1 MNSTLQH
8 PQRLKLNDPFPTTVS
23 LCLLLK
29 EVAQFFIIH
38 LSCLHGFPITIN
50 YWLCLV
56 YIQIWMEI
64 LTGWRCSYYLL
75 FTRWINYNIPAF
87 GIAHLPFENMHLF
100 QLQVFKKLN
109 NLHQMIALV
118 KNKSILKSKRETLNT
133 FIMKRTYISLRIS
146 TLKNMI
152 SGWAEC
158 FILLISGMMNN
169 ILEAAP
175 TECPLKVKRSP

>member
-1 MNSTLQH
+1 
-8 PQRLKLNDPFPTTVS
+8 
-23 LCLLLK
+23 
-29 EVAQFFIIH
+29 
-38 LSCLHGFPITIN
+38 
-50 YWLCLV
+50 
-56 YIQIWMEI
+56 
-64 LTGWRCSYYLL
+64 
-75 FTRWINYNIPAF
+75 
-87 GIAHLPFENMHLF
+87 
-100 QLQVFKKLN
+100 
-109 NLHQMIALV
+109 MIALV

-175 TECPLKVKRSP
+175 TECPLKVMRSP